1 MPDDFL
7 RQLLQTPGTSGA
19 EQQIQSV
26 VRNFASQFAD
36 HVTTDVHGSVHAV
49 VNPTGSRT
57 ILLDAHCDQIGL
69 IVRHIDSYGFLRVN
83 AVGGWDMQILLG
95 QRMLVHTAAGP
106 VPGVIAR
113 KPIHLLDPDERK
125 SVPKMKELWIDIGS
139 ASEAET
145 RSLVRIGDF

>member
-19 EQQIQSV
+19 EQQIQNV
-26 VRNFASQFAD
+26 VRSFVSQFAD
-36 HVTTDVHGSVHAV
+36 SVTTDVHGSLHAV
-49 VNPTGSRT
+49 VNPSGTRT

-69 IVRHIDSYGFLRVN
+69 IVRHIDSHGFLRVN
-83 AVGGWDMQILLG
+83 PIGGWDLQILLG
-95 QRMLVHTAAGP
+95 QRMLVHTASGP

-125 SVPKMKELWIDIGS
+125 SVDRKS
-139 ASEAET
+139 T
-145 RSLVRIGDF
+145 RLNSSHT